1 MCSILNYS
9 PSPGPGAYQMPKS
22 PSSHDHKSSC
32 FKSSTKRAIEKY
44 FVPDPTIPGASDYN
58 LQYYKGTSFHQLSGG
73 APNNI
78 LVLKRAIQKQQ
89 EKQYLDPSMYNSNKI
104 IAA

>member
-1 MCSILNYS
+1 
-9 PSPGPGAYQMPKS
+9 
-22 PSSHDHKSSC
+22 
-32 FKSSTKRAIEKY
+32 
-44 FVPDPTIPGASDYN
+44 
-58 LQYYKGTSFHQLSGG
+58 LSGG

-104 IAA
+104 IAAQTATDSYQNLGPGAYDQPTDFDVKKINK